1 MLSNINIIL
10 KDNISNNIVGNDKN
24 NSNKSLIV
32 NKKRN
37 NEYIKKPLFPYRY
50 YLCTIFIRNIDIT
63 KNSLFFTK
71 KFLVVYNFI
80 SQLFD
85 ISSYLIL
92 QKEFEIMKNTILVE
106 EYRKILENRQK
117 INVNDIYFNVKM
129 KECLDN
135 KKFSILGNI
144 NYKKK

>member
-1 MLSNINIIL
+1 MLSNLNTIY
-10 KDNISNNIVGNDKN
+10 KDNISNIISGNDKN
-24 NSNKSLIV
+24 NSNKLIMI
-32 NKKRN
+32 NKNKN
-37 NEYIKKPLFPYRY
+37 NKYIRKPLFPYRY

-92 QKEFEIMKNTILVE
+92 QKEFEIMKNTILIE
-106 EYRKILENRQK
+106 
-117 INVNDIYFNVKM
+117 
-129 KECLDN
+129 
-135 KKFSILGNI
+135 
-144 NYKKK
+144 